1 MTYGNDE
8 FVPILLGT
16 GLGAYNIARSLHEA
30 FGVRSLALGR
40 VALRETHHSR
50 IISVRATRDFDDAET
65 VVHTLEELAA
75 EFENTATGARPKL
88 LLIPTIEFYTNVVI
102 NHRERLEAHYVI
114 PVVDRG
120 LADRLIN
127 KTDFYATCDALGIPH
142 PVTTVVT
149 PAQRRDPSIGEA
161 LGFEYPVILKP
172 SNTDIYPRLQFA
184 GKQKI
189 YLVPDPVTLRST
201 IEMIFAGGYEDKL
214 IVQQYI
220 PGDESIMR
228 VANTYSDA
236 NGSVKFVSVGQVVL
250 ADQTPA
256 KVGNYNAILTV
267 RDDELTASLT
277 TLLESIGYTGMANFD
292 VMYDRRDDTSKVLEI
307 NLRLGGASFYA
318 MAAGGNIP
326 AHIVQDLVFGE
337 GGELQVTTDE
347 RLWLNLPYPL
357 AWIYAPRSL
366 RSRVRKAAGKGAK
379 HTLWYRPDMTPR
391 RFVDVL
397 RVDVRFTLSTIKFAR
412 RGMNR

>member
-1 MTYGNDE
+1 MTYGNED
-8 FVPILLGT
+8 FVPIVLGT
-16 GLGAYNIARSLHEA
+16 GLNAYNIARCLHEA
-30 FGVRSLALGR
+30 YGVRTLALGR
-40 VALRETHHSR
+40 VTLRETQHSR
-50 IISVRATRDFDDAET
+50 IISVRATRGFDDAET
-65 VVHTLEELAA
+65 IVRTLEDLAA
-75 EFENTATGARPKL
+75 EFEASASGARPKL

-102 NHRERLEAHYVI
+102 SHRDRLERHFLI
-114 PVVDRG
+114 PLVGRD

-127 KTDFYATCDALGIPH
+127 KTDFYATCEALGIPH
-142 PVTTVVT
+142 PITTVVT
-149 PAQRRDPSIGEA
+149 PAHRGDPSIGEA

-172 SNTDIYPRLQFA
+172 SNTDIYPRLHFA

-189 YLVPDPVTLRST
+189 YLVPDAAALRST
-201 IEMIFAGGYEDKL
+201 AEMIFAAGYEDDL

-220 PGDESIMR
+220 PGDETVMR

-236 NGSVKFVSVGQVVL
+236 KGNLTFVSVGQVAL
-250 ADQTPA
+250 ADQSPD

-326 AHIVQDLVFGE
+326 EHIVQDLVYGA
-337 GGELQVTTDE
+337 GPKLHVTTAE
-347 RLWLNLPYPL
+347 RLWLNLPRPL
-357 AWIYAPRSL
+357 AVMYAPKSL
-366 RSRVRKAAGKGAK
+366 RSRMRKAARKGAS
-379 HTLWYRPDMTPR
+379 HTLWYRRDMTPKR
-391 RFVDVL
+391 ILNVL
-397 RVDVRFTLSTIKFAR
+397 RVDLRYAVSTVKFAR